1 MRLVARGL
9 LLGLAAM
16 AKRCGVGQRRACGLA
31 GAAAAKCRGP
41 PESPSAG
48 GAFAC
53 RSADAEAWASSPPN
67 GSYACGFCEGHEA
80 TAHLLEVA
88 ATLERLKA
96 RECRRLVVYGVAF
109 GAKYLRRWPNRTL
122 LGARTV
128 RDLHSAH
135 GRCFFKFML
144 ESDVPAI
151 ARRGPARPS
160 FFVRHN
166 HKVEDL
172 ALLVA
177 LDGDR
182 LCVSRRPVPVR
193 RCTAS
198 LGPGASP
205 RARGAT

>member
-1 MRLVARGL
+1 M
-9 LLGLAAM
+9 
-16 AKRCGVGQRRACGLA
+16 
-31 GAAAAKCRGP
+31 
-41 PESPSAG
+41 
-48 GAFAC
+48 
-53 RSADAEAWASSPPN
+53 
-67 GSYACGFCEGHEA
+67 
-80 TAHLLEVA
+80 
-88 ATLERLKA
+88 
-96 RECRRLVVYGVAF
+96 YGVAF

-172 ALLVA
+172 DLLVA

-182 LCVSRRPVPVR
+182 LCVFRRPVPVR
-193 RCTAS
+193 RCKAS